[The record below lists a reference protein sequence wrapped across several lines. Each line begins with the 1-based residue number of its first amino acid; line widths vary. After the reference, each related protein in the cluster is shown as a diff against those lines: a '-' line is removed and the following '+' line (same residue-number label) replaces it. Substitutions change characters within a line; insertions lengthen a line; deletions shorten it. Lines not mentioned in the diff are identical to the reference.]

1 MSVYCCYLSWAVPHC
16 LTTAGAKQPPLHHD
30 VVVIA
35 LHYCI
40 CIVCCLQLIAVCWM
54 VVRCRT
60 TAATPLHRNDT
71 VTIAPRCCAACCRS
85 TLLVAF
91 LILLTLSLA
100 VCQQQWVQQCCCH
113 QNASLCSWPHCV
125 ATLVLSSPFDCCHLS
140 NFNVS
145 RHRSCA
151 APKCCNAKVT
161 APWRCCYHF
170 ASWRCLLLLP
180 PVHCCHLIFFLIR
193 SLPGW
198 QHFLLQCQSNYNG
211 TPKVMSSSCITIL
224 LTCCCHRLLFAFQLL
239 LFHTAMHCVATA
251 VPQCCYLRLCVT
263 VLMICCVFAVA
274 AV

>member
-1 MSVYCCYLSWAVPHC
+1 MTRLPSLRV
-16 LTTAGAKQPPLHHD
+16 
-30 VVVIA
+30 
-35 LHYCI
+35 
-40 CIVCCLQLIAVCWM
+40 
-54 VVRCRT
+54 
-60 TAATPLHRNDT
+60 
-71 VTIAPRCCAACCRS
+71 AAC
-85 TLLVAF
+85 LLVAF

-170 ASWRCLLLLP
+170 VSWRCLLLLP

-198 QHFLLQCQSNYNG
+198 QHFLLQCQSHYNVTRG
-211 TPKVMSSSCITIL
+211 DVIILRHSSIN
-224 LTCCCHRLLFAFQLL
+224 LL
-239 LFHTAMHCVATA
+239 LPLAACCFSAFTFSHRHALCGNSCAAMLL
-251 VPQCCYLRLCVT
+251 P
-263 VLMICCVFAVA
+263 
-274 AV
+274 